1 MVTIPKVSLRNLLVV
16 VTVSALL
23 LGCTGDNTPAAK
35 KPRSNT
41 TNGSRLTDIVRM
53 DEEASAQ
60 VAAAIKQNIFYFEQD
75 GICFAA
81 LASLGSKA
89 YPVISIT
96 CVPCEKLKELK

>member
-1 MVTIPKVSLRNLLVV
+1 MVTIPKVNLRNLLVM
-16 VTVSALL
+16 VTASALL
-23 LGCTGDNTPAAK
+23 LGCAGNNTPATK

-41 TNGSRLTDIVRM
+41 TNGIRLTDIVRM

-60 VAAAIKQNIFYFEQD
+60 VASAIKQNIFYFEQD
-75 GICFAA
+75 GMCFAA

-96 CVPCEKLKELK
+96 HIPCEKLKELK